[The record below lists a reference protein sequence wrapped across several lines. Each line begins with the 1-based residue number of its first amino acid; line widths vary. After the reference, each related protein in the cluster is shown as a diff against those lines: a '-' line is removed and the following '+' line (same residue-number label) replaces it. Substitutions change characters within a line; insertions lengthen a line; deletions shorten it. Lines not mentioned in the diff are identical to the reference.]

1 MGDCHL
7 HKHEL
12 KICLDRPVVLPD
24 DIPTKKQIIRAID
37 PEGTTATVRLIHPV
51 RHDSPAAPL
60 DCGVTNQLDEAI
72 TDPFPP
78 VGSRLLHFQ
87 LDEELGRGSFARVY
101 LARQEA
107 LANRLV
113 VLKVTTVHTDEPQTL
128 ARLRHTNIVPVYSV
142 HKSGPVQVV
151 CMPYLGRATL
161 GQVIAAVMA
170 WRRTPPETGEALL
183 APLGTVIPGHELHH
197 LNYAEGC
204 LWVIGQLAAGLA
216 HAHSRGVLHQDLKPA
231 NVLITEDGLP
241 MILDFNVAS
250 DGSKPSHEGRVG
262 GTLPYMSPEHLRQFL
277 DNDATVDERSDLFS
291 LGVILYQLLTG
302 YFPYPIT
309 SLPDRN
315 ETIRRMI
322 DQRMSYPEPIR
333 KLNSAATPAIEAI
346 VWKLLDPSPKYRYPS
361 AEALR
366 EDISRQLSHQP
377 LAFAPDRSLRE
388 RSWKWRRRH
397 PRLATGMTVAVTV
410 LLLLIL
416 PAALIAARESQ
427 ATERARQVQQAEA
440 SIAADTAISELRAA
454 AVELGSLVD
463 HPTRDQGLRTAKDT
477 IERYGV
483 TDPEW
488 KTRPAFASLDP
499 TRQAALTT
507 SFAEVL
513 VLMTRAEAAAGCYST
528 EAVAAGLRW
537 NSIARELFADKE
549 RPAVLDRH
557 SLELEARRDGCP
569 IPPYRVWMQKTKT
582 WVDGGSLER
591 DADLYFDGLD
601 LAAAGQYRDALPRLI
616 RYCDR
621 HPTHFRAWFARGVC
635 HDALGQP
642 ADAAAAFGI
651 CLALLPDFPTAVA
664 NRGIARLKQR
674 RFAEAEADFTRALEL
689 KPGWNVALLN
699 RGIARTEQ
707 QRYREGEADFSAA
720 LNDPAAPT
728 RLYFLRSNA
737 RRVVGDQTGAAADR
751 IEGMTRVPGD
761 ALSWATRGRWRMEK
775 EPQKALADYDAA
787 LRLEPTLRDALL
799 NKAIV
804 LADSLH
810 RETEAIPVLDRLL
823 ELYPD
828 HVEAL
833 AGRGVYLARLGR
845 AAAARQDAADTLA
858 AEPTAYRK
866 YQIAGLHAQLAK
878 HDPTGPARA
887 EALRLLALAFRSG
900 FEDMKLLKEDTD
912 LDPIRTDPEFK
923 RLVEI
928 ATQLAPR
935 KEEIA
940 ENSRR

>member
-1 MGDCHL
+1 MGECHL

-12 KICLDRPVVLPD
+12 KLNLDMPVGLSD
-24 DIPTKKQIIRAID
+24 DVATKKQVIRAID
-37 PEGTTATVRLIHPV
+37 PEGTTATVRLIHPE
-51 RHDSPAAPL
+51 RHNSSAVSSGQSTVDP
-60 DCGVTNQLDEAI
+60 QDETI
-72 TDPFPP
+72 IDPFPP

-87 LDEELGRGSFARVY
+87 LDEELGRGAFARVY
-101 LARQEA
+101 LARQES

-170 WRRTPPETGEALL
+170 RRRSPPESGQALL
-183 APLGTVIPGHELHH
+183 EPLGTVNPRHELHR
-197 LNYAEGC
+197 LSYVEGC
-204 LWVIGQLAAGLA
+204 LWMIGQLAAGLA

-250 DGSKPSHEGRVG
+250 DGSKPSHECRIG

-277 DNDATVDERSDLFS
+277 DIDVPVDERSDLFS
-291 LGVILYQLLTG
+291 LGVILYQLLAG
-302 YFPYPIT
+302 SFPYPVT
-309 SLPDRN
+309 TLPDRR

-322 DQRMSYPEPIR
+322 DQRMSYPELIR
-333 KLNSAATPAIEAI
+333 KRNSAVTPAIEAI

-366 EDISRQLSHQP
+366 EDINRQLSHQP
-377 LAFAPDRSLRE
+377 LVFAPDRSLRE
-388 RSWKWRRRH
+388 RTRKWRRRH
-397 PRLATGMTVAVTV
+397 PRLATGMTVAVSV

-416 PAALIAARESQ
+416 PAAFIAASESQ
-427 ATERARQVQQAEA
+427 AMERARQVQLVQAA
-440 SIAADTAISELRAA
+440 IAADTAIAELRTVAID
-454 AVELGSLVD
+454 LGSLVD
-463 HPTRDQGLRTAKDT
+463 QSIRDQRLRTAKEM
-477 IERYGV
+477 IGRYGV

-499 TRQAALTT
+499 ARQAGLNA

-513 VLMTRAEAAAGCYST
+513 ILMTRAEAAAGGYSA

-537 NSIARELFADKE
+537 NAIAGELFPDGE

-557 SLELEARRDGCP
+557 RAELEAYRNGCP
-569 IPPYRVWMQKTKT
+569 VPLHLWIQKSNA
-582 WVDGGSLER
+582 GIEEASPER
-591 DADLYFDGLD
+591 DVDLYFDGLD
-601 LAAAGQYRDALPRLI
+601 LTAAGQYREALPRLT

-621 HPTHFRAWFARGVC
+621 YPTHFRAWFARGVC
-635 HDALGQP
+635 HDALGHP

-651 CLALLPDFPTAVA
+651 CIALLPDFPAAVA

-674 RFAEAEADFTRALEL
+674 RFSEAEIDFTRTLEL
-689 KPGWNVALLN
+689 KPGWTVALLN
-699 RGIARTEQ
+699 RGISRIEQ
-707 QRYREGEADFSAA
+707 GHYREGEADFSAA
-720 LNDPAAPT
+720 LNDASAPT
-728 RLYFLRSNA
+728 RLFFLRSKA
-737 RRVVGDQTGAAADR
+737 RRRTGDQTGAATDWN
-751 IEGMTRVPGD
+751 EGMNREPRD

-775 EPQKALADYDAA
+775 EPEKALADFDTA
-787 LRLEPTLRDALL
+787 LKLDPTQQDSLL

-804 LADSLH
+804 LADILH
-810 RETEAIPVLDRLL
+810 REAEAISVLGRLL
-823 ELYPD
+823 EFYPD
-828 HVEAL
+828 CVEAR
-833 AGRGVYLARLGR
+833 ASRGVYLARLGR
-845 AAAARQDAADTLA
+845 ATEARRDGEDALS

-866 YQIAGLHAQLAK
+866 YQVAGLHAQLAK
-878 HDPTGPARA
+878 HDPAGPARV

-900 FEDMKLLKEDTD
+900 FEDMKLLNEDTD

-923 RLVEI
+923 RLVET

-935 KEEIA
+935 KTGIVESI
-940 ENSRR
+940 RH